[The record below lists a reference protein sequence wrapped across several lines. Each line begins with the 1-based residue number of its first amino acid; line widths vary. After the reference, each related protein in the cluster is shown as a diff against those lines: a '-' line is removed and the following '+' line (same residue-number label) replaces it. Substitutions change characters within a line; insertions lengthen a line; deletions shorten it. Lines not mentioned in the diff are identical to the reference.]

1 MNSILNNQQYIAHN
15 IHINI
20 IKEEDTAIEI
30 KMTFMF
36 YHSIMASNI
45 VVL

>member
-20 IKEEDTAIEI
+20 IKEEDIAIENQHDI
-30 KMTFMF
+30 
-36 YHSIMASNI
+36 H
-45 VVL
+45 VLSFHHGI